1 MTPIHPYSNTP
12 GGPLLLFMAGHQ
24 GPITSI
30 ACTIASTPSEELLV
44 TVDTLKE
51 KDSLVIISGS
61 MDGTLRSW
69 DWKGSG
75 VLKTFD
81 GHLDEVLS
89 VAVTKNGLYAAS
101 GSKDKTV
108 RYVRYQQLVT

>member
-1 MTPIHPYSNTP
+1 MVVQLVHQHPFPLVPLTPSSNIP
-12 GGPLLLFMAGHQ
+12 GGPSLLTMSGHQ

-30 ACTIASTPSEELLV
+30 ATTV
-44 TVDTLKE
+44 TMVTQENSHEQDPH
-51 KDSLVIISGS
+51 LVILSAS
-61 MDGTLRSW
+61 LDRTLRSW

-81 GHLDEVLS
+81 GHSEAVLS
-89 VAVTKNGLYAAS
+89 VAVTNDGHYAVS

-108 RYVRYQQLVT
+108 R